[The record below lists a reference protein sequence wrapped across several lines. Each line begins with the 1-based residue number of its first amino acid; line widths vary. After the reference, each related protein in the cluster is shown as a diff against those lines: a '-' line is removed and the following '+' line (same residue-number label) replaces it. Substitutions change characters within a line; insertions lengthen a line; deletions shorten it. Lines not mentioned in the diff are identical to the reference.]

1 MQRNNTA
8 CGNAA
13 PIQSPTPP
21 VTTPEST
28 PPESTIALGQSA
40 TETAIERKTA
50 IVIVEAIG
58 NRKTAIVAGAI
69 VLAGLFYWLPTLA
82 TGLIFAGA
90 LFGINTL
97 VDAKMGGREN
107 D

>member
-1 MQRNNTA
+1 MQRNTTA
-8 CGNAA
+8 CCNAA

-21 VTTPEST
+21 VKTPESST
-28 PPESTIALGQSA
+28 PPESTIALGQSE
-40 TETAIERKTA
+40 TETAIE
-50 IVIVEAIG
+50 
-58 NRKTAIVAGAI
+58 RKTAIVAGAI